1 MQESNASK
9 SIVEVSLSD
18 LSAPARLAVRKEL
31 RRLESMVEPGEIVV
45 SLARGAYKGRFGLV
59 AVTEKRVFFVDRA
72 KINSQTTSFSMEW
85 IEKIETGSTP
95 LGYGRIEL
103 YLKADA
109 PAPNRLRFKVVPKT
123 KTEQLAKA
131 ISIHSGL
138 GKVSEVGLVPDES
151 VESECLETTTDEQNG
166 AGT

>member
-31 RRLESMVEPGEIVV
+31 RRLET
-45 SLARGAYKGRFGLV
+45 LARGAYKGRFGLV

-72 KINSQTTSFSMEW
+72 KINSQTTSFSLEW

-138 GKVSEVGLVPDES
+138 GKVSEVGLVADES